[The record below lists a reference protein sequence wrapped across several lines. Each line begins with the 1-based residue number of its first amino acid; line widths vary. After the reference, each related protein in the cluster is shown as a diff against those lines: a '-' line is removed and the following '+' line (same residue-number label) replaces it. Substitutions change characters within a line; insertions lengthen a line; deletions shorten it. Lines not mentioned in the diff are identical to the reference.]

1 MGLRDGLD
9 NSCKWRSLAAAGAI
23 GMIAV
28 FLQLAGAE
36 GREALAWDRSAL
48 ADGELWRLVTGHFAH
63 LGWSHLGLNLAG
75 LALVAWIAGEAYG
88 LLRWAIITLAT
99 IAVID
104 AGFWYLY
111 TDLEWYVGLSG
122 LLHGLLVAGLLPG
135 IRRHDRDALV
145 LAMLVIGK
153 LAWEQAVGPMPG
165 SESGAGGAVIV
176 DAHLYGAVG
185 GLLGALLTWRRVGPD
200 ASI

>member
-99 IAVID
+99 
-104 AGFWYLY
+104 
-111 TDLEWYVGLSG
+111 GLT
-122 LLHGLLVAGLLPG
+122 LLKWLIRPALPG
-135 IRRHDRDALV
+135 D
-145 LAMLVIGK
+145 
-153 LAWEQAVGPMPG
+153 
-165 SESGAGGAVIV
+165 
-176 DAHLYGAVG
+176 
-185 GLLGALLTWRRVGPD
+185 
-200 ASI
+200 

>member
-122 LLHGLLVAGLLPG
+122 LLHGLLAAGLLPG

-145 LAMLVIGK
+145 LAVLVIGK

-165 SESGAGGAVIV
+165 SGRDRGRRGARPPRHGGTT
-176 DAHLYGAVG
+176 GRG
-185 GLLGALLTWRRVGPD
+185 RPPPP
-200 ASI
+200 